1 MAFAAFFVIQ
11 NTAHGA
17 PSKVINCRANA
28 TNCLACTLQGEAG
41 NQGRTGMEFVASTV
55 ISRVHN
61 RGVSICR
68 AVRKSQFE
76 GNNQKKREVSS
87 TAIAVAK
94 KYAQSN
100 SIVLHLPERICFYIF
115 RQQR

>member
-1 MAFAAFFVIQ
+1 
-11 NTAHGA
+11 
-17 PSKVINCRANA
+17 
-28 TNCLACTLQGEAG
+28 
-41 NQGRTGMEFVASTV
+41 MEFVASTV

-100 SIVLHLPERICFYIF
+100 FSGAGWDHFYAPASQKSLGRDKPSWAKTFEDRGCDKNILRSESDPRWVYCGADDRRARVPEFS
-115 RQQR
+115 